1 MYKFQTAYVIFD
13 AYKMIVQAWAVAVAV
28 EVHYW

>member
-13 AYKMIVQAWAVAVAV
+13 AYKVQAWAVAVAV
-28 EVHYW
+28 EVHHW